1 MFLSHLLAY
10 FTLSTTKNTKKETM
24 TVATD
29 DTVLP
34 IVDLTGYINPKSPE
48 DKERV
53 IAEVRDACARY
64 GFFQVKGH
72 GVPLQSQEGLIQGL
86 SNFFSQPREEKIKLS
101 FLKNPCRRG
110 YEASG
115 DSLREGD
122 AHPDSKEAFYIGRE
136 DPVVEPP
143 GFYGPNQWP
152 PNLPEE
158 AFHAPVW
165 SYYQNTG
172 ALGRTIW
179 EILLQGLGHPTSVLD
194 VFAQRPIVQ
203 MKMIRYPPASAT
215 KPGQF
220 GVGAHTDF
228 GGVTVLLQQAGKKG
242 LEVWSEAKA
251 EWLPVPSIEDVL
263 VINCGDMIQKWSGGR
278 YKSAKHRVINKA
290 DEERLSCATFWHGDS
305 GATNP
310 LDPEDEN
317 RDTVGQLLFK
327 RFGKQFSLSKG
338 VVV

>member
-1 MFLSHLLAY
+1 MLKPGNSH
-10 FTLSTTKNTKKETM
+10 
-24 TVATD
+24 
-29 DTVLP
+29 
-34 IVDLTGYINPKSPE
+34 
-48 DKERV
+48 
-53 IAEVRDACARY
+53 
-64 GFFQVKGH
+64 Q
-72 GVPLQSQEGLIQGL
+72 
-86 SNFFSQPREEKIKLS
+86 
-101 FLKNPCRRG
+101 
-110 YEASG
+110 
-115 DSLREGD
+115 
-122 AHPDSKEAFYIGRE
+122 AFYIGRE

-152 PNLPEE
+152 PNLPKE

-165 SYYQNTG
+165 SYYQDTT
-172 ALGRTIW
+172 ALGLTIW
-179 EILLQGLGHPTSVLD
+179 EILVLGLGHPASVLD
-194 VFAQRPIVQ
+194 VFAKRPIVP

-242 LEVWSEAKA
+242 LEVWSEAKG

-290 DEERLSCATFWHGDS
+290 DEERLSCATFWHGDP

-310 LDPEDEN
+310 LDKEDESK
-317 RDTVGQLLFK
+317 DTVGQLLFK
-327 RFGKQFSLSKG
+327 RFESQFSLPSAWG
-338 VVV
+338 L